1 MPRISRSAAV
11 LLSLAALAAPF
22 ALAGDADAQR
32 GRRARQQERIDDRQ
46 DRVAEA
52 MTGWTRLGER
62 WVQHGV
68 DHDTIAVGARDG
80 TFHQIAV
87 RVEHSTLEMFD
98 IVVTFGDGSTFSPPT
113 RLIFAPDTATRT
125 IDLPGAARIIR
136 RVDFRYGNLPGGGRA
151 QVELWAR

>member
-1 MPRISRSAAV
+1 MTRIVRSA
-11 LLSLAALAAPF
+11 LLLAFAASLAAAMAAP
-22 ALAGDADAQR
+22 GDASAQR
-32 GRRARQQERIDDRQ
+32 GRQRRQERIDDRR

-68 DHDTIAVGARDG
+68 DHDTIAVGAREG
-80 TFHQIAV
+80 TFRQIAI
-87 RVEHSTLEMFD
+87 RVEHSALQMFD
-98 IVVTFGDGSTFSPPT
+98 ITVTFGDGTTFSPQT
-113 RLIFAPDTATRT
+113 RLVFAPDTTTRT